1 MHQIYKRRIYF
12 LYMVI
17 SRTPLRFIFVAII
30 ACFPL
35 ISFANPVVDSTKVH
49 TEETHVVSDS
59 LKRTEHATEATHA
72 EAGHDVHAAPT
83 DLKSK
88 IKAFINHHLLDSHD
102 FVFSAN
108 EETGAHYGFS
118 LPVILWDNGLQ
129 IFSSSKFHHGETV
142 AEHNGNFYVLHH
154 EKIYKTDA
162 TGQLN
167 EEHGHPTNVRPLDLS
182 ITKSVIGILG
192 VAILMFLLFAGLAK
206 SYGKNGSIAK
216 GAGRFFEPIVL
227 YVRDE
232 IAIPN
237 IGEKHYKKYM
247 SYLLTIFFFIL
258 FLNLLGLTPLGF
270 NVTGNFTIT
279 ASLAILTYLITTFTA
294 NKNYWAHIFWMP
306 GVPVPMKFIL
316 APIELLGTIIKP
328 FSLMIRL
335 YANIL
340 AGHVVLMSIIALMFI
355 FKSWIG
361 STLSFGLAFALSILE
376 ILVAFLQAYIFTML
390 SALYFGAGN
399 EEHHHDEAH
408 H

>member
-1 MHQIYKRRIYF
+1 
-12 LYMVI
+12 MVI
-17 SRTPLRFIFVAII
+17 SNKPLRFIVAALV
-30 ACFPL
+30 ACLPL
-35 ISFANPVVDSTKVH
+35 VSFANPEADTAKVK
-49 TEETHVVSDS
+49 TEVAH
-59 LKRTEHATEATHA
+59 EAAEGAHA
-72 EAGHDVHAAPT
+72 EPT
-83 DLKSK
+83 DVKSK
-88 IKAFINHHLLDSHD
+88 IKEFINHHLLDAHD
-102 FVFSAN
+102 FTVSAN

-118 LPVILWDNGLQ
+118 LPIILWDNGLQ
-129 IFSSSKFHHGETV
+129 VFSSSKFHHGAEV

-162 TGQLN
+162 SGALTQ
-167 EEHGHPTNVRPLDLS
+167 EHGHPTNPTPLDLS

-192 VAILMFLLFAGLAK
+192 IAILMFLLFTGLAK
-206 SYGKNGSIAK
+206 SYAKNGGIAS
-216 GAGRFFEPIVL
+216 GAGRFFEPLVL

-237 IGEKHYKKYM
+237 IGEKGYKKYM
-247 SYLLTIFFFIL
+247 SYLLTIFFFIF
-258 FLNLLGLTPLGF
+258 FLNILGLTPLGF
-270 NVTGNFTIT
+270 NVTGNIAIT
-279 ASLAILTYLITTFTA
+279 ASLALLTYLITTFTA
-294 NKNYWAHIFWMP
+294 NKNYWGHIFWMP
-306 GVPVPMKFIL
+306 GVPTPMKFIL

-340 AGHVVLMSIIALMFI
+340 AGHVVLMSIIGLMFI

>member
-1 MHQIYKRRIYF
+1 
-12 LYMVI
+12 MVI
-17 SRTPLRFIFVAII
+17 SNKPLRFIIATLVA
-30 ACFPL
+30 CLPL
-35 ISFANPVVDSTKVH
+35 MSFANPTPENANAK
-49 TEETHVVSDS
+49 TEVAPSVA
-59 LKRTEHATEATHA
+59 KEAHA
-72 EAGHDVHAAPT
+72 EPT
-83 DLKSK
+83 DTKSK
-88 IKAFINHHLLDSHD
+88 IKEFINHHLLDSHD
-102 FVFSAN
+102 FTFSSN

-118 LPVILWDNGLQ
+118 LPIILWDNGLQ
-129 IFSSSKFHHGETV
+129 VFSSSKFHHGEEV

-162 TGQLN
+162 SGTLT
-167 EEHGHPTNVRPLDLS
+167 EEHGHPTNDRPLDLS
-182 ITKSVIGILG
+182 ITKSVVGILG
-192 VAILMFLLFAGLAK
+192 IAILMFVLFTGLAK
-206 SYGKNGSIAK
+206 SYTKNNGIAS
-216 GAGRFFEPIVL
+216 GAGRFFEPLVL

-237 IGEKHYKKYM
+237 IGQKHYKKYM

-258 FLNLLGLTPLGF
+258 FLNILGLMPFGF

-294 NKNYWAHIFWMP
+294 NKNYWGHIFWMP
-306 GVPVPMKFIL
+306 GVPTPMKFIL

-335 YANIL
+335 YANMV
-340 AGHVVLMSIIALMFI
+340 AGHVVLMSIIGLMFI

-361 STLSFGLAFALSILE
+361 STLSFGLAFVLSILE

-408 H
+408 